1 MNLRLSFT
9 PESRP
14 EEAAAPTEPQK
25 AAKAPEVEEGV
36 PPTAA
41 ATGPDFFS
49 IGGAPDLHRPL
60 VLVEAV
66 AHPAVLLDG
75 AAW

>member
-1 MNLRLSFT
+1 VNLRLSFT

-41 ATGPDFFS
+41 ATGPEEMPAS
-49 IGGAPDLHRPL
+49 PGRPS
-60 VLVEAV
+60 
-66 AHPAVLLDG
+66 PSPRT
-75 AAW
+75 